1 MNIAL
6 ITGITGQDGSYLA
19 EFLLEKNYIVYGI
32 IRRSS
37 LINTSR
43 IDHIFDNKNLKL
55 KYGDLTDSSNILNIL
70 YEIKKSYEDL
80 NKLEIYNLGAMSH
93 VKVSFELPE
102 YTGEVD
108 ALGTLRIL
116 EAIRSS
122 GFHEKIRFYQA
133 STSEMFGKVQE
144 VPQKETTPFYPR
156 SPYGVAKLYAHW
168 ITKNYRES
176 YGLFACSGILYNH
189 ESSRRAHN
197 FVTRKITIGLGKIL
211 KGESDKLVL
220 GNLNAKR
227 DWGHAK
233 DYIKGMWLMLQHDIP
248 DDYILSTNEMHS
260 VREFVEKTFCLKG
273 FDIKWKGEGVNEIGY
288 DNKSGRELIF
298 VDEKY
303 FRPAEVDELLG
314 DSTKARNILGWKP
327 EISFDDLIKEMVNN
341 DTK

>member
-37 LINTSR
+37 LINTCR

-102 YTGEVD
+102 YT
-108 ALGTLRIL
+108 
-116 EAIRSS
+116 
-122 GFHEKIRFYQA
+122 
-133 STSEMFGKVQE
+133 
-144 VPQKETTPFYPR
+144 
-156 SPYGVAKLYAHW
+156 
-168 ITKNYRES
+168 
-176 YGLFACSGILYNH
+176 
-189 ESSRRAHN
+189 
-197 FVTRKITIGLGKIL
+197 
-211 KGESDKLVL
+211 
-220 GNLNAKR
+220 
-227 DWGHAK
+227 
-233 DYIKGMWLMLQHDIP
+233 
-248 DDYILSTNEMHS
+248 
-260 VREFVEKTFCLKG
+260 
-273 FDIKWKGEGVNEIGY
+273 EGVNEIGY
-288 DNKSGRELIF
+288 DNKSRRELIF

-314 DSTKARNILGWKP
+314 DSTKARNVLGWKP

>member
-102 YTGEVD
+102 YT
-108 ALGTLRIL
+108 
-116 EAIRSS
+116 
-122 GFHEKIRFYQA
+122 
-133 STSEMFGKVQE
+133 
-144 VPQKETTPFYPR
+144 
-156 SPYGVAKLYAHW
+156 
-168 ITKNYRES
+168 
-176 YGLFACSGILYNH
+176 
-189 ESSRRAHN
+189 
-197 FVTRKITIGLGKIL
+197 
-211 KGESDKLVL
+211 
-220 GNLNAKR
+220 
-227 DWGHAK
+227 
-233 DYIKGMWLMLQHDIP
+233 
-248 DDYILSTNEMHS
+248 
-260 VREFVEKTFCLKG
+260 
-273 FDIKWKGEGVNEIGY
+273 EGVNEIGY

-303 FRPAEVDELLG
+303 FKPAEVDELLG
-314 DSTKARNILGWKP
+314 DSTKARNVLGWKP